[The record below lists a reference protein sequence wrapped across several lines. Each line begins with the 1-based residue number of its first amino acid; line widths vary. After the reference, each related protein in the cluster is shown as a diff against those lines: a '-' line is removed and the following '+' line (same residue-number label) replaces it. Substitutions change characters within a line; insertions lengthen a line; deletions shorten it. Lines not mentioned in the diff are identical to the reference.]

1 MRNILILSFL
11 MIFLISCAQEE
22 RDKPA
27 VDKAKGSVTA
37 NLPVY
42 SNLTDEGSR
51 EEVAEKLREA
61 QMPEEKIC
69 NFLLWAEEFNQLEGY
84 NLQTGFTS
92 MDGEMV
98 FYVPRFSMAQ
108 RWAEKRGN
116 YDDLLCRTVA
126 FYLVEDFL
134 SLTDSQ
140 SSTMMVCDKEL
151 MRGDREVIE
160 RNPAI
165 MWTEDTKNKYYSV
178 FQPVKT
184 RTDCRNAEQ
193 RAAAVNSYWKT
204 LELSFENNRPS
215 LITVWGN
222 VQGKDSS
229 YIFSVHAGVLVEDG
243 EDILF
248 LEKISPLYPY
258 QATIFKDRGQLVTYL
273 VAKQQS
279 FGADFGKIF
288 VMENNILLH

>member
-1 MRNILILSFL
+1 M
-11 MIFLISCAQEE
+11 
-22 RDKPA
+22 
-27 VDKAKGSVTA
+27 VTC
-37 NLPVY
+37 

-151 MRGDREVIE
+151 MRG
-160 RNPAI
+160 
-165 MWTEDTKNKYYSV
+165 
-178 FQPVKT
+178 
-184 RTDCRNAEQ
+184 
-193 RAAAVNSYWKT
+193 
-204 LELSFENNRPS
+204 
-215 LITVWGN
+215 
-222 VQGKDSS
+222 
-229 YIFSVHAGVLVEDG
+229 
-243 EDILF
+243 
-248 LEKISPLYPY
+248 
-258 QATIFKDRGQLVTYL
+258 GQLVTYL

>member
-1 MRNILILSFL
+1 MLCCNITAQIPIAPVHALFDK
-11 MIFLISCAQEE
+11 MPENTVKHHVQISPVH
-22 RDKPA
+22 KNPI
-27 VDKAKGSVTA
+27 
-37 NLPVY
+37 LPVQ
-42 SNLTDEGSR
+42 
-51 EEVAEKLREA
+51 APKLLRV
-61 QMPEEKIC
+61 KIYHC
-69 NFLLWAEEFNQLEGY
+69 SIRSKGTEEFNQLEGY